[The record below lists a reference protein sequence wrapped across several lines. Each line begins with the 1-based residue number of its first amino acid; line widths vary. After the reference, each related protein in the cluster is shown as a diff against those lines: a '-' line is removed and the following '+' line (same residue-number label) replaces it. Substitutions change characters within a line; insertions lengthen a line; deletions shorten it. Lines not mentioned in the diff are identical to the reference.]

1 MPDRK
6 NSQTELLHAPS
17 GSEAGSASATGPAR
31 AGRRRPIVAA
41 SIGNFVEWYD
51 YAIYGTLAVVLA
63 ELYFPKQDQTAAVL
77 LTFTGYA
84 VASVLRPAG
93 ALLFGAL
100 GDRIGRKSTLSA
112 VVLLMSAATAA
123 IGMLPTYSD
132 IGVWAPILLF
142 FCRALQGLSAGGE
155 YGGSATFLAEY
166 APPGKRALYTSWQTF
181 TVLLSFLCGALL
193 GALLTR
199 ELGRDVL
206 LAWAW
211 RIPFLVAL
219 PLGLVGLYLRL
230 RLEDTPAFTRLR
242 RQRDVPRSPLRE
254 AARDHKGALARVWGL
269 AFFGTAA
276 TFVFLTYST
285 TYAVVTLKKD
295 LDLALIGLSAGLVAG
310 LVLCP
315 FVGVAADRWGRR
327 PVMLYS
333 TIACLALTYPG
344 FLLMGGRSELGVVA
358 GFVLF
363 TVLLTLYTGAGPAV
377 LTEAFPTR
385 VRYSGLS
392 MGYSVAGSLTGLLTP
407 FAIEWLIRHTGSA
420 IGPTL
425 WILATGIAGLTAAIL
440 LPETRGRELT

>member
-1 MPDRK
+1 MADR
-6 NSQTELLHAPS
+6 NSSALGTPNDPATATQPPS
-17 GSEAGSASATGPAR
+17 PHSKLPV
-31 AGRRRPIVAA
+31 VAA

-51 YAIYGTLAVVLA
+51 YAVYGTLAVVLA
-63 ELYFPKQDQTAAVL
+63 TLYFPERSATAALL

-100 GDRIGRKSTLSA
+100 GDRVGRRSALSA
-112 VVLLMSAATAA
+112 VVLLMSVSTAA
-123 IGMLPTYSD
+123 IGALPTYAD
-132 IGVWAPILLF
+132 IGASAPVLLF
-142 FCRALQGLSAGGE
+142 ACRALQGLSAGGE
-155 YGGSATFLAEY
+155 YGGSAAFLAEY
-166 APPGKRALYTSWQTF
+166 APPGRRALYTSWQTF
-181 TVLLSFLCGALL
+181 TVLLSFLVGALL

-199 ELGRDVL
+199 GLGQDAL

-211 RIPFLVAL
+211 RVPFLLAL
-219 PLGLVGLYLRL
+219 PFGLVGLFLRL
-230 RLEDTPAFTRLR
+230 KLQDTPVFAELR
-242 RQRDVPRSPLRE
+242 SRQEISRTPLRE
-254 AARDHKGALARVWGL
+254 AVREHRGALARVWGL

-285 TYAVVTLKKD
+285 TYAVVNLKSS
-295 LDLALIGLSAGLVAG
+295 LDVALTGLSVGLAFG

-327 PVMLYS
+327 PVMIGS
-333 TIACLALTYPG
+333 TVAILVLTYPV
-344 FLLMGGRSELGVVA
+344 FLLMGRGSALAVGA

-363 TVLLTLYTGAGPAV
+363 TVLLTLYTGAAPAV

-392 MGYSVAGSLTGLLTP
+392 MGYSVAGSLTGLATP
-407 FAIEWLIRHTGSA
+407 FALEWLTGHTGTA

-425 WILATGIAGLTAAIL
+425 WVLLAGAVGLVAVAG
-440 LPETRGRELT
+440 LPETRGTELT